1 MMEIT
6 SPEYRVWYDASR
18 GMIAMEG
25 SFRLNGPLYAPI
37 SELLDAVLAQK
48 PAALKL
54 DLTELKF
61 LNSSGINVLAKFT
74 IQVRNVGGLALSVV
88 GSRKIPWQEKSLP
101 NLKKLYPALELVI
114 A

>member
-1 MMEIT
+1 MMEIS
-6 SPEYRVWYDASR
+6 SPDYRVWYDEGR
-18 GMIAMEG
+18 GTVVMEG

-37 SELLDAVLAQK
+37 SELLDKVLALK
-48 PAALKL
+48 PAALRL

-74 IQVRNVGGLALSVV
+74 IQVRNAGGLTLSVV
-88 GSRKIPWQEKSLP
+88 GSHKIPWQEKSLP
-101 NLKKLYPALELVI
+101 NLKKLYPALDLVI

>member
-6 SPEYRVWYDASR
+6 TPEYRVWYDEERAT
-18 GMIAMEG
+18 IALEG

-37 SELLDAVLAQK
+37 SEMLEKVLAQK
-48 PAALKL
+48 PANLKL

-74 IQVRNVGGLALSVV
+74 ILVRNAGNLSMSVV
-88 GSRKIPWQEKSLP
+88 GNHKIPWQEKSLP
-101 NLKKLYPALELVI
+101 NLKKLFPALDLVI
-114 A
+114 V

>member
-6 SPEYRVWYDASR
+6 SPDYRVWYDETR
-18 GMIAMEG
+18 GVIALEG
-25 SFRLNGPLYAPI
+25 NFRLNGPLYDPI
-37 SELLDAVLAQK
+37 SKMLETILEQK

-74 IQVRNVGGLALSVV
+74 ILVRNTGSLALSVV

-101 NLKKLYPALELVI
+101 NLKKLYPALDLVI
-114 A
+114 V